1 MTVTALETP
10 LSDLLVIP
18 VRDDETA
25 AEYFK
30 WLSGCNGPITIDTET
45 AGTGWWDRCRMVQ
58 IGDANT
64 VWLFAAGDA
73 RDIIRDIWDSERPLV
88 MHNARLISLI

>member
-1 MTVTALETP
+1 METP

-45 AGTGWWDRCRMVQ
+45 AGTDWWDRCRMVQ

-64 VWLFAAGDA
+64 VWLFAAGTQICW
-73 RDIIRDIWDSERPLV
+73 RDCEIPNRWWLRVTP
-88 MHNARLISLI
+88 